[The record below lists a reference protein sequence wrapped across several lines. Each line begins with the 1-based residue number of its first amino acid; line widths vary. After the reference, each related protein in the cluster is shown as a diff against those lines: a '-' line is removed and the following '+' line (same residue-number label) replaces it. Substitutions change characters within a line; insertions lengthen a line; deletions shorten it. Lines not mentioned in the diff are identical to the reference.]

1 MYERPGLH
9 SEALA
14 QVNRGTVVMIDMQRE
29 GHWALCQLQDNT
41 VGYALKVN
49 VRIKQRSRSPK
60 SRSPKRKSMARI
72 LKPGAADDSQVRIH
86 SEPEEEAVPLKVVT
100 TLAIDG
106 GSRAEFKLE
115 DGTDKRMVEYE
126 RKMRANRER
135 RFLFDKYD

>member
-1 MYERPGLH
+1 
-9 SEALA
+9 
-14 QVNRGTVVMIDMQRE
+14 
-29 GHWALCQLQDNT
+29 
-41 VGYALKVN
+41 
-49 VRIKQRSRSPK
+49 
-60 SRSPKRKSMARI
+60 MARI